1 MKMILD
7 VGTVHE
13 DLVADT
19 NWLASRLSG
28 WNGPPPGVEGVLQS
42 ENDALS
48 VLVHRKTP
56 MKNFIKEYLVQK
68 VDDIP
73 GALSSTRGRR
83 TKMQNFLSALDH
95 CVVKLFK
102 QQDQHVFEKLLVD
115 WTSLSEAMDAH
126 GGALAFGQI
135 FDIFS
140 RNGSR
145 PCSSTCKTNLK
156 AIWRIAEL

>member
-1 MKMILD
+1 MILD

-68 VDDIP
+68 VD
-73 GALSSTRGRR
+73 
-83 TKMQNFLSALDH
+83 
-95 CVVKLFK
+95 
-102 QQDQHVFEKLLVD
+102 E
-115 WTSLSEAMDAH
+115 
-126 GGALAFGQI
+126 I
-135 FDIFS
+135 F
-140 RNGSR
+140 RVLCLR
-145 PCSSTCKTNLK
+145 PAAVAQRCKTSCPRWIIVL
-156 AIWRIAEL
+156 